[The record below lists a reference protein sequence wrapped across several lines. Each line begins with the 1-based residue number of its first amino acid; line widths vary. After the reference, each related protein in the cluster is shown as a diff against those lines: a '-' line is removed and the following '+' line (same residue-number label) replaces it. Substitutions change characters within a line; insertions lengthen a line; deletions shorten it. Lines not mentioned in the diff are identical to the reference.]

1 MIQKLSFLKK
11 TQFIGS
17 KITQRRRRYKKSM
30 WNRIKLRIRIYIILA
45 ALIFVTLTGGAVTVW
60 YTYRME
66 GLLNGLIDKDMAAFQ
81 SAESLEAALMNQ
93 KGFVSYY
100 FLDRDPD
107 WLRQLGEYRQIF
119 KNQLDKVRSIADES
133 RDRQQQESVSRIE
146 SEYDLY
152 ITGKDRVIEYY
163 KAGEEEAGRKLHR
176 KVKEHFFRLL
186 SFCEEYKGIHVRQV
200 TEARKK
206 SQTQAAN
213 LRVMAGIGMLTD
225 AFLGLLLGFVL
236 ISHILTPVRK
246 LALEANRKNGSHPS
260 DNEIKAL
267 SHSVRGLIEDV
278 DQTHSEL
285 EKSREHLLQAE
296 KMAMVG
302 KLAAGMAHSIR
313 NPFTSVKM
321 RLFSLSRSLE
331 LSETQKEDFD
341 VISEEIRHI
350 DTIVQNFLEF
360 SRPPRLKMQ
369 QISPS
374 AVVDMVIQ
382 LLEHRLKA
390 YNVSVTVAR
399 KRQLPEIQGDPE
411 QLKEVLV
418 NLVINACEAMEKG
431 GLIAIQEEEAMM
443 RLSEK
448 AAVISV
454 EDNGPGIPETVL
466 KKIFQ
471 PFFTTKEEGTGLGL
485 SIASRIIE
493 EHRGGLD
500 VRSEE
505 GKGTTFIITLP
516 ASETGTGKP

>member
-1 MIQKLSFLKK
+1 
-11 TQFIGS
+11 
-17 KITQRRRRYKKSM
+17 M
-30 WNRIKLRIRIYIILA
+30 WNRIRLRIRIYIILT
-45 ALIFVTLTGGAVTVW
+45 ALIFVTLTGGGITVW
-60 YTYRME
+60 HSYRTE
-66 GLLNGLIDKDMAAFQ
+66 GLLSNLIDKDMAALQ
-81 SAESLEAALMNQ
+81 AAESLEIALVNQ

-107 WLRQLGEYRQIF
+107 WLRRLGEYRQLF
-119 KNQLDKVRSIADES
+119 KNQLEKVRSIADES
-133 RDRQQQESVSRIE
+133 RDRQQQDTVRRIE
-146 SEYDLY
+146 SEYALY
-152 ITGKDRVIEYY
+152 ITGKDRVIEHY
-163 KAGEEEAGRKLHR
+163 KSGEEAAGQELHR
-176 KVKEHFFRLL
+176 KVRKYFFRLL
-186 SFCEEYKGIHVRQV
+186 GLCEEYKGIHTKRI
-200 TEARKK
+200 TEAREK
-206 SQTQAAN
+206 SRSHASR
-213 LRVMAGIGMLTD
+213 LRFIAGIGMLTD
-225 AFLGLLLGFVL
+225 AFLGILLAFVL
-236 ISHILTPVRK
+236 ISHILTPVRR
-246 LALEANRKNGSHPS
+246 LALEADRKNGSRPS

-267 SHSVRGLIEDV
+267 SRSVRGLIEDV

-296 KMAMVG
+296 KMAMAG

-390 YNVSVTVAR
+390 YNVSVKIVR
-399 KRQLPEIQGDPE
+399 NRQLPEIQGDPE

-418 NLVINACEAMEKG
+418 NLVINACEAMEHG
-431 GLIAIQEEEAMM
+431 GLIVIQEEEGMTG
-443 RLSEK
+443 LSER
-448 AAVISV
+448 AAVICV
-454 EDNGPGIPETVL
+454 EDKGPGIPETVL

-493 EHRGGLD
+493 EHRGRLD
-500 VRSEE
+500 VMSRE
-505 GKGTTFIITLP
+505 GKGTSFIITLP
-516 ASETGTGKP
+516 ASETGLPQA